1 MILQEVLLITLVEA
15 EVEEDLQ
22 MVLHVELVDL
32 EETQVDQAQ
41 EMLVAQEQ

>member
-1 MILQEVLLITLVEA
+1 MILQEVLLVTLVEA

-32 EETQVDQAQ
+32 EETQVDQVQ
-41 EMLVAQEQ
+41 EMMVAQEQ